1 MPYAVGFVV
10 VKPGSAPSKEQVGSI
25 ETYFSEEYPVF
36 LYDTFD
42 QQSNIISFE
51 RDERLEMMNIQLQTI
66 YH

>member
-1 MPYAVGFVV
+1 MSYAVGFVV

-42 QQSNIISFE
+42 
-51 RDERLEMMNIQLQTI
+51 
-66 YH
+66 